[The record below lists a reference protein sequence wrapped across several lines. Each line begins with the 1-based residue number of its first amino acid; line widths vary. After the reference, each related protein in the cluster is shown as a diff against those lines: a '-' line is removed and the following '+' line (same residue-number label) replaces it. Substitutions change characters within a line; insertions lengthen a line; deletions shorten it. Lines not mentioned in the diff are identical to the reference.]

1 MQCGL
6 GADRE
11 PRCRSNLIDAPVSL
25 SQPSVIR
32 LRALERLSCCCACSR
47 SSCLGL
53 DPRDLLWCPYEY
65 MVVPAAAQH
74 AACSRCLAI
83 SPSLLHACWHGSTRT
98 ASCSCSC
105 WPRPRR
111 DAERHARCCAACGRG
126 SWRRFAGTARLR
138 APGRRATARL
148 RPSWWGATASLRT
161 RARNGHRPTAGLRAG
176 SPRVLPGAAARA
188 RARTAPPC
196 GRRSNGRARDAAYGG
211 AVTPVPRLR
220 SHSLCTRCLWRC
232 FTALLLCVRR

>member
-1 MQCGL
+1 MQPQQLPRPRSSRSAVVPIRVHG
-6 GADRE
+6 GA
-11 PRCRSNLIDAPVSL
+11 
-25 SQPSVIR
+25 
-32 LRALERLSCCCACSR
+32 CCCA
-47 SSCLGL
+47 
-53 DPRDLLWCPYEY
+53 
-65 MVVPAAAQH
+65 
-74 AACSRCLAI
+74 ACSMQPLPRHLAI
-83 SPSLLHACWHGSTRT
+83 TAACWHGSTRT

-148 RPSWWGATASLRT
+148 RPSWWGATAGLRT